1 MDDSDQLRAGH
12 IADWNVGIKTFHQ
25 LTWRFTMTQIGQF
38 IRTTNGYSG
47 QLQTLSLNLDLA
59 LIDAEHS
66 DAENAPDYRIHLGNE
81 DGLEVGAAWKR
92 TGERAGEYVSLLL
105 DDPTFRK
112 PIRAN
117 LFQTGDDKSSW
128 ALHWSRAP
136 KRGEGA

>member
-1 MDDSDQLRAGH
+1 
-12 IADWNVGIKTFHQ
+12 
-25 LTWRFTMTQIGQF
+25 MTQIGQF
-38 IRTTNGYSG
+38 IRTTSGYSG
-47 QLQTLSLNLDLA
+47 QLRTLSLNLDLV

-81 DGLEVGAAWKR
+81 EGLEVGAAWKR

-105 DDPTFRK
+105 DDPTFRE

-136 KRGEGA
+136 RRGESA